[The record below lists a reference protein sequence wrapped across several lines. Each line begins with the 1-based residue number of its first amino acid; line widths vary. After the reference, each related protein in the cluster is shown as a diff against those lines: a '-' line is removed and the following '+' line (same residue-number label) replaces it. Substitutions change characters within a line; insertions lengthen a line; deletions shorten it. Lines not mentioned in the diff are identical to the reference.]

1 MKILKSWLN
10 DWIDIETISTDDI
23 SEALESLGFEI
34 ESRTD
39 KTPNYKNIT
48 VGKVLEIYE
57 HPNADKVRV
66 TKVDVG
72 SKTYEI
78 VCGAWNFDVGAV
90 VPVALP
96 KSEIKDGFKID
107 KRDIRGVES
116 NGMICSASELD
127 LWDDHAGIL
136 KLSDETKL
144 GSDFS
149 KIYNS
154 TDTLWEIGV
163 TPNRGDCMSH
173 LGIARELSNYFNL
186 TLKENSQ
193 TLKSNIESVIK
204 VNSGKIKAC
213 NSYQSIEIENFTL
226 SDSNLNIRYRLSSI
240 GVRVINNVVDY
251 TNYVLHDI
259 GQPLHAFDRDKL
271 FGTISVR
278 FAKDNENLK
287 TLDEQERKL
296 TSEDLIIT
304 DNDKPIALAGVMGGY
319 DTEVTDTTTNLLIES
334 AYFDKVS
341 IMKTSRRL
349 NLISDASIRF
359 ERGIDFNLQKQG
371 LQRFVNLF
379 ENDQEINYSSII
391 DSSKNGISYDS
402 ISFDKN
408 EIEQILG
415 VELDDN
421 FIRNTLIKLQIE
433 SEVSDKKIK
442 FKSPSWRYDLERPID
457 LIEELAKHY
466 GFNNFE
472 STLPIGNNL
481 NSTGDYWDK
490 RIYLSEKL
498 SSTNFYE
505 IQTLSFTDSLSNEL
519 FTPEKKSVS
528 VINPIDQTQENL
540 RTNLLTS
547 LINTYKFNLESNGK
561 SHRYYEINNVYDDS
575 KHKKFKMIPNQE
587 YSLGLLIPENETVE
601 DRKGKTKTNNINTLA
616 NVIKNLFPSSELE
629 HLTRPGFHKNYSYLI
644 KLDNKIL
651 GFMGKLS
658 YKIQSEL
665 ELHDSLYIAQ
675 INTEN
680 FNFDQLKA
688 FTYKPL
694 SAYPFIKFDLS
705 FSVPNDF
712 QASDLINCIESI
724 LSDNEN
730 NISIFDNFTNEKTR
744 NLGIRIVTRSYEKTY
759 TETESTEILEMIVK
773 EAESKFKIKL
783 NKKDENA
790 T

>member
-127 LWDDHAGIL
+127 LWDDHSGIL

-149 KIYNS
+149 KIYKS

-193 TLKSNIESVIK
+193 ALKSNIESLIK
-204 VNSGKIKAC
+204 INSGKIKAC

-391 DSSKNGISYDS
+391 DSSKNTISYDS
-402 ISFDKN
+402 ISFDKS

-481 NSTGDYWDK
+481 NSTGDYWNK
-490 RIYLSEKL
+490 RLYLSEKL

-519 FTPEKKSVS
+519 FTPEKISVS

-561 SHRYYEINNVYDDS
+561 SHRYYEINNVYDAS
-575 KHKKFKMIPNQE
+575 KHNKFKIIPNQE

-601 DRKGKTKTNNINTLA
+601 DRKGKRKTNNINTLA
-616 NVIKNLFPSSELE
+616 NAIKNLFPSSELE

-665 ELHDSLYIAQ
+665 ELLDSLYIAQ

-688 FTYKPL
+688 FTFKPL

-712 QASDLINCIESI
+712 LASELINCIESI

-773 EAESKFKIKL
+773 EAESKFKIRL

>member
-193 TLKSNIESVIK
+193 ALKSNIESVIK

-278 FAKDNENLK
+278 FAKDKENLK

-415 VELDDN
+415 VELDVN
-421 FIRNTLIKLQIE
+421 FIKNTLIKLQIE

-442 FKSPSWRYDLERPID
+442 FESPSWRYDLERPID

-561 SHRYYEINNVYDDS
+561 SHRYYEINNIYDDS

-587 YSLGLLIPENETVE
+587 YSLGLLMPENETVE
-601 DRKGKTKTNNINTLA
+601 DRKRKTKTNNINTLA
-616 NVIKNLFPSSELE
+616 NAIKNLFPFSELE

-665 ELHDSLYIAQ
+665 ELHESLYIAQ

-680 FNFDQLKA
+680 FNFDQLKVL
-688 FTYKPL
+688 TYKPL

-724 LSDNEN
+724 LNGNEN

>member
-23 SEALESLGFEI
+23 SEGLESLGFEI

-193 TLKSNIESVIK
+193 SLKSNIESVIK

-481 NSTGDYWDK
+481 NSKGDYWDK
-490 RIYLSEKL
+490 RLYLSEKL

-547 LINTYKFNLESNGK
+547 LINTYKFNLDSNGK

-587 YSLGLLIPENETVE
+587 YSLGLLVPENETVE